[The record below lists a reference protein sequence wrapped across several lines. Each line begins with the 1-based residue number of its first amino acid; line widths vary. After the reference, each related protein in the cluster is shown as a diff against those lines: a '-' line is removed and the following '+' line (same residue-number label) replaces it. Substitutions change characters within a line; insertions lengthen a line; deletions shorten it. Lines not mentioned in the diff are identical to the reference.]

1 METTN
6 KLKASKLAK
15 HDALN
20 NGTYYKYKETRTY
33 LNKLKPQYKE
43 TFEDNETGELMTTL
57 SNDYFDLQ
65 QNTYNALKDIISAK
79 TLKHCE
85 QIDHN
90 KYKRTTR
97 VRKRI
102 SDMMANN
109 DQLYFI
115 TLTFTDEVLANTS
128 EETRRQYV
136 RRTLQSFSTEYVANI
151 DYGKDNGREHYHALT
166 NAPIESWAYGFFN
179 VKKVANCETS
189 LTKIPMY
196 ITKLTH
202 HALKHTTKGS
212 RLIYSRH

>member
-1 METTN
+1 MATTT

-20 NGTYYKYKETRTY
+20 NGTYYKYKQTRTY
-33 LNKLKPQYKE
+33 LNKIKPQYKQ
-43 TFEDNETGELMTTL
+43 TIEDKETGELITTL
-57 SNDYFDLQ
+57 TSDYFDLQ
-65 QNTYNALKDIISAK
+65 ESTYNALKDIISPQ

-97 VRKRI
+97 LRKRI
-102 SDMMANN
+102 RHMMAKY
-109 DQLYFI
+109 QCYFI
-115 TLTFTDEVLANTS
+115 TLTFTDEVLSNTS

-151 DYGKDNGREHYHALT
+151 DYGTDNGREHYHALT

-179 VKKVANCETS
+179 VKKVANRETS
-189 LTKIPMY
+189 ITKIPIY
-196 ITKLTH
+196 ITKLGH
-202 HALKHTTKGS
+202 HSLKHTTKGS
-212 RLIYSRH
+212 YLIYSRS

>member
-1 METTN
+1 MATTN

-20 NGTYYKYKETRTY
+20 NGTYYKYKQTRTY
-33 LNKLKPQYKE
+33 LNKIKPQFKE
-43 TFEDNETGELMTTL
+43 TYEDKETGELITTL
-57 SNDYFDLQ
+57 TTDYFDLEA
-65 QNTYNALKDIISAK
+65 NTYNALKDIITAQ
-79 TLKHCE
+79 TLKHCQ

-97 VRKRI
+97 LRKRI
-102 SDMMANN
+102 SDMMANY
-109 DQLYFI
+109 QCYFI
-115 TLTFTDEVLANTS
+115 TMTFTDEVLANTA

-136 RRTLQSFSTEYVANI
+136 RRTLQRFSTEYVANI
-151 DYGKDNGREHYHALT
+151 DYGTDNGREHYHALT
-166 NAPIESWAYGFFN
+166 NAPIESWGYGFFN

-189 LTKIPMY
+189 LTKIPVY